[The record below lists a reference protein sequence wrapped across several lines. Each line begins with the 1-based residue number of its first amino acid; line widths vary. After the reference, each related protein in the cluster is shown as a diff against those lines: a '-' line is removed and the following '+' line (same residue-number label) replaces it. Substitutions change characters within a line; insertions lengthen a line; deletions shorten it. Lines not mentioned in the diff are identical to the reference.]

1 MNREKQAKDSRK
13 SVIRL
18 FLATFFL
25 LFIAWI
31 GMKAMQYHGD
41 YERMIRDVQ
50 RFLRENDVVRFVRD
64 KAVPFLRGKVIPA
77 IGNVVNSVKGR
88 FE

>member
-77 IGNVVNSVKGR
+77 IGNVVNSVKGG

>member
-1 MNREKQAKDSRK
+1 MNREKQAKDFRK

-31 GMKAMQYHGD
+31 GM
-41 YERMIRDVQ
+41 IRDAQ
-50 RFLRENDVVRFVRD
+50 RFLRENDVVRFARD

-77 IGNVVNSVKGR
+77 IGNVVNSVKGW

>member
-1 MNREKQAKDSRK
+1 MKSFRK

-25 LFIAWI
+25 LFIAWV

-41 YERMIRDVQ
+41 YERMVWDAQ
-50 RFLRENDVVRFVRD
+50 RYLRENDVVGFVRD
-64 KAVPFLRGKVIPA
+64 KAVPA
-77 IGNVVNSVKGR
+77 IQDAINTVNGWFK
-88 FE
+88 

>member
-1 MNREKQAKDSRK
+1 MKSFRK

-25 LFIAWI
+25 LFIAWV

-41 YERMIRDVQ
+41 YEGMIRDAK
-50 RFLRENDVVRFVRD
+50 RFLRENDVIEFIRHKAMRFWR
-64 KAVPFLRGKVIPA
+64 
-77 IGNVVNSVKGR
+77 
-88 FE
+88 